1 MPPATSYVADA
12 DMPDVIENCSENRE
26 MQIIARRCLWQYLND
41 PFREVYRQ
49 YKEES
54 PDTLPPYE
62 ASYKQ
67 KENMLKLAYLLE
79 DTYGPPWLEVAELCR
94 EVGDMDAASKA
105 LTRAGKID
113 ETLSGVVGQL
123 IAMNYSGPA
132 RFRY

>member
-1 MPPATSYVADA
+1 MPPPTSYVADA

-26 MQIIARRCLWQYLND
+26 IQIIARRRMWQYLND

-49 YKEES
+49 HKEES
-54 PDTLPPYE
+54 PDTLPLYE
-62 ASYKQ
+62 ASYEQ

-94 EVGDMDAASKA
+94 GVGQMDAAAKA
-105 LTRAGKID
+105 LNRAGKSD
-113 ETLSGVVGQL
+113 ETLSGVVEQL